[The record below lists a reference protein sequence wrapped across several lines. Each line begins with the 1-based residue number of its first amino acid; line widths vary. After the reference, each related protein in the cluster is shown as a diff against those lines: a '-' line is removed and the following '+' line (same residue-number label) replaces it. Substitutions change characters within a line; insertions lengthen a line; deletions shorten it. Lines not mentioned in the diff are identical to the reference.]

1 MGVPVQ
7 AFKPAGELEGTKYVK
22 LSSCNFSSAR
32 KIPFVFSSVN
42 LFARGGGAETLFRKG
57 MRVSSE
63 MAFYGFTLTSTYT
76 TG

>member
-1 MGVPVQ
+1 MGSDMRGVGVPVQ

-42 LFARGGGAETLFRKG
+42 FLCKGWGGETFFLRKG
-57 MRVSSE
+57 MRGI
-63 MAFYGFTLTSTYT
+63 F
-76 TG
+76 

>member
-42 LFARGGGAETLFRKG
+42 FFAKGGGVKLFFSVKG
-57 MRVSSE
+57 
-63 MAFYGFTLTSTYT
+63 
-76 TG
+76 

>member
-32 KIPFVFSSVN
+32 KIPFVFSSVIF
-42 LFARGGGAETLFRKG
+42 FAKGGGVKLFFSVKG
-57 MRVSSE
+57 
-63 MAFYGFTLTSTYT
+63 
-76 TG
+76 

>member
-1 MGVPVQ
+1 MWGPVQ

-42 LFARGGGAETLFRKG
+42 FFARGEGLKLYSVKG
-57 MRVSSE
+57 
-63 MAFYGFTLTSTYT
+63 
-76 TG
+76 

>member
-32 KIPFVFSSVN
+32 KIPFVFSSVIF
-42 LFARGGGAETLFRKG
+42 FAKGGGVKLFFS
-57 MRVSSE
+57 VNE
-63 MAFYGFTLTSTYT
+63 
-76 TG
+76 

>member
-42 LFARGGGAETLFRKG
+42 FFCKGGGGGRNFF
-57 MRVSSE
+57 SP
-63 MAFYGFTLTSTYT
+63 
-76 TG
+76 